1 MTFLEIKNRFSLNG
15 QFSDWSDVKAGVP
28 QGSIRGPLL
37 FVIYIN
43 DLSEGFYSNAKLFP
57 DETFLF
63 SVIHDRNTSALD
75 LAKINKR
82 AFQWKT
88 SFNPDPKTK
97 HKKSF
102 LVGNLTQYR
111 ISTSI

>member
-1 MTFLEIKNRFSLNG
+1 MCGNLLNLFCDFLRNKKQRFSLNG

-63 SVIHDRNTSALD
+63 
-75 LAKINKR
+75 
-82 AFQWKT
+82 FC
-88 SFNPDPKTK
+88 DP
-97 HKKSF
+97 
-102 LVGNLTQYR
+102 R
-111 ISTSI
+111 